1 VTFRRYTGQE
11 KDEERQEILAS
22 PPDILLTNYVRVAL
36 DTVYE
41 TVLSGGSNQV
51 IETSVS

>member
-1 VTFRRYTGQE
+1 
-11 KDEERQEILAS
+11 
-22 PPDILLTNYVRVAL
+22 VAL